1 MEKRNYAE
9 NRFHKG
15 RFEIAKIGDEMNM
28 DIGDASYEYANRMGW
43 DVGAGGAELEEY
55 EAFTDHV
62 RDLFRACSGDEEHN
76 AVYHYFHCEDEC
88 HE

>member
-43 DVGAGGAELEEY
+43 DVGEGGAELEEY
-55 EAFTDHV
+55 QEFTDFV
-62 RDLFRACSGDEEHN
+62 RRLQDSVQPGETGN
-76 AVYHYFHCEDEC
+76 AVARYFA

>member
-43 DVGAGGAELEEY
+43 DVGEGGAELEEY
-55 EAFTDHV
+55 QEFLDHV
-62 RDLFRACSGDEEHN
+62 LELQRTVEVGETDN
-76 AVYHYFHCEDEC
+76 AVRRYFYDE
-88 HE
+88 